1 MSELIELCQCFPL
14 DKVGMSEMLN
24 IINHHMSDADPVTK
38 ILQLTFDI
46 IKPLVQI
53 NHSLKPG

>member
-1 MSELIELCQCFPL
+1 
-14 DKVGMSEMLN
+14 
-24 IINHHMSDADPVTK
+24 MSDADPVTK